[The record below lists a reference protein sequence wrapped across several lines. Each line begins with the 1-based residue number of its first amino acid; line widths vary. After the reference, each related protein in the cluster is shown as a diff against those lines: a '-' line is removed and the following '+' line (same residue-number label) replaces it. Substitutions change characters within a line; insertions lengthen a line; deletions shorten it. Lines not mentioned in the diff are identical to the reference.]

1 MSQALTVGGSCR
13 EAVRKFLVWLSLC
26 QDRTA
31 SPHTAAYCKARA
43 RLPLSDLEKVHRKVV
58 QAIESAPPQ
67 ALLWHG
73 RPVKVVDGSSGS
85 MPDTPKNQQA
95 YPQHRGQKPGCGFP
109 ILRFVGL
116 FSLFTGV
123 LIGWATG
130 NLHSDERSLFRRLW
144 DLLDSGDVLL
154 GDCGFTSFADIY
166 LLHLAGVDCV
176 LRNHQSRKRG
186 LQTVKSLGQGD
197 RLVRWFQTSACPK
210 TMNKDL
216 WRSLPDSLLL
226 REFTFTAPVRG
237 WRTQTFV
244 IVTTLTDG
252 KAFPPRDLAA
262 LYHQRWQAELYFRD
276 IKVALHMDPLTCLSP
291 AMIQKELAL
300 YFIAYNLIR
309 AVMLQAALRHDLSP
323 GRISFQGAV
332 STLRT
337 WAPHL
342 ASPLLSAPQRKSLTQ
357 LLLSYLAR
365 DPVPRRPGRHEP
377 RARKRRPKNYQLLTQ
392 PRHLFVEIP
401 HRNKYKRSLS

>member
-1 MSQALTVGGSCR
+1 MLTVGGSCR
-13 EAVRKFLVWLSLC
+13 EAVRKFLAWLALSE
-26 QDRTA
+26 DRTA
-31 SPHTAAYCKARA
+31 SPNTAAYCKARA
-43 RLPLSDLEKVHRKVV
+43 RLPLADLQKVHRKVV
-58 QAIESAPPQ
+58 RAVESARPQ
-67 ALLWHG
+67 PLLGHG
-73 RPVKVVDGSSGS
+73 RPVKVVDGSSCS

-95 YPQHRGQKPGCGFP
+95 YPQHKGQKPGCGFP

-144 DLLDSGDVLL
+144 DLLYSGDILL

-186 LQTVKSLGQGD
+186 LQTVQSLGQGN
-197 RLVRWFQTSACPK
+197 RLVRWFKTSSRPQWMGEA
-210 TMNKDL
+210 L

-237 WRTQTFV
+237 RRTQTFV
-244 IVTTLTDG
+244 IVTTLTDC
-252 KAFPPRDLAA
+252 KAFPKRDLVA
-262 LYHQRWQAELYFRD
+262 LYHHRWQAELYFRY

-291 AMIQKELAL
+291 AMIEKELTL
-300 YFIAYNLIR
+300 CFIAYNLIR
-309 AVMLQAALRHDLSP
+309 AIMLQAALRHDRSP
-323 GRISFQGAV
+323 WRISFQGAV

-337 WAPHL
+337 WAPPL
-342 ASPLLSAPQRKSLTQ
+342 ASPHLSAQHRKRLTE
-357 LLLSYLAR
+357 LLFLYLAR
-365 DPVPRRPGRHEP
+365 DLVPLRPGRHEP
-377 RARKRRPKNYQLLTQ
+377 RARKRRPKNYPLLTQ
-392 PRHLFVEIP
+392 HRHLFVEIP
-401 HRNKYKRSLS
+401 HRNKYKRTLS